1 MFPGTTAR
9 LLGTTIA
16 LLLLGGI
23 QRLSG
28 QGIELAPF
36 GGYGFGG
43 DLFERAAGRALD
55 IGGAPVVGARVDIPL
70 SDGFQLEAL
79 FSRQAADVL
88 VALQPF
94 APPARLRVSVDH
106 WQGGGIQEFGN
117 GRIIPFTAG
126 MLGLTRYAAG
136 ADSEIRFS
144 LGAGGGVKL
153 FPVSRIGVRLD
164 GRLLATLVDAY
175 ETRGVCGTGACAFAL
190 HLNVLWQAEFT
201 AGLIVKL
208 P

>member
-1 MFPGTTAR
+1 MFLAQPR
-9 LLGTTIA
+9 LIGTTIA

-23 QRLSG
+23 QLSA
-28 QGIELAPF
+28 QGVELAPV

-43 DLFERAAGRALD
+43 DLFNLAAGRVVDIDGAQVRGAL
-55 IGGAPVVGARVDIPL
+55 VDIPL
-70 SDGFQLEAL
+70 SDGLHVEGL
-79 FSRQAADVL
+79 FSRQTGDAL

-94 APPARLRVSVDH
+94 APPVRLRVSVDR
-106 WQGGGIQEFGN
+106 WQAGELQEFG
-117 GRIIPFTAG
+117 GDRVRPFATG

-153 FPVSRIGVRLD
+153 FLVPHIGIRLD
-164 GRLLATLVDAY
+164 GRLFATLVDADG
-175 ETRGVCGTGACAFAL
+175 TRAVCVNQRCALAL

>member
-1 MFPGTTAR
+1 MFLAQQRLIGTM
-9 LLGTTIA
+9 IA
-16 LLLLGGI
+16 VLLLGGI
-23 QRLSG
+23 QHLSA
-28 QGIELAPF
+28 QGVELAPV

-43 DLFERAAGRALD
+43 DLFNLAAGRVVDIDGAQVRGAL
-55 IGGAPVVGARVDIPL
+55 VDIPL
-70 SDGFQLEAL
+70 SDGLHVEGL
-79 FSRQAADVL
+79 FSRQTGDAL

-94 APPARLRVSVDH
+94 APPVRLRVTVDR
-106 WQGGGIQEFGN
+106 WQGGELQEFGG
-117 GRIIPFTAG
+117 GRIRPFATG
-126 MLGLTRYAAG
+126 MLGITRYAAG

-153 FPVSRIGVRLD
+153 FPMAHLGVRLD
-164 GRLLATLVDAY
+164 GRVSATLVDADG
-175 ETRGVCGTGACAFAL
+175 TRAVCVNRGCALAL